1 MGKWFGQAAEIEA
14 LRAENHQL
22 RGQVESLEVR
32 LRAAYGE
39 AGITSLSQ
47 EAPAPRPLATARSS
61 ASERP
66 PGQPHAHDR
75 GLTTRRMGARDTDF
89 DTPHPARGRYPTT
102 TTSHPTTTS
111 PGPTND
117 DLCVSRQDNEARRCL
132 PPMGA
137 VSWSCLRACSQV

>member
-22 RGQVESLEVR
+22 SGQVESLEVR

-75 GLTTRRMGARDTDF
+75 GLTTVGWVPASARPRPPGA
-89 DTPHPARGRYPTT
+89 ARGRAPTRLLLRGGVWI
-102 TTSHPTTTS
+102 H
-111 PGPTND
+111 
-117 DLCVSRQDNEARRCL
+117 VRSRPVADRAPIGCWGASTWRLRRL
-132 PPMGA
+132 T
-137 VSWSCLRACSQV
+137 VH

>member
-22 RGQVESLEVR
+22 RGQVESLEVC

-39 AGITSLSQ
+39 ARITSLSQ

-75 GLTTRRMGARDTDF
+75 GLTTRRMGARFCAPTAAGGSTRARSYEA
-89 DTPHPARGRYPTT
+89 TPPRWRVDPRAKSPRG
-102 TTSHPTTTS
+102 
-111 PGPTND
+111 
-117 DLCVSRQDNEARRCL
+117 
-132 PPMGA
+132 
-137 VSWSCLRACSQV
+137 